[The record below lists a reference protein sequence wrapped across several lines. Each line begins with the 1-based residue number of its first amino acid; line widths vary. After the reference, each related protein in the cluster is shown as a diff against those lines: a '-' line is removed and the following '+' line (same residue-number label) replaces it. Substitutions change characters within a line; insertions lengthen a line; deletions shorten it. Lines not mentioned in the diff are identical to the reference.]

1 MKRKRG
7 YKLTEYLNVGKI
19 VNTQGIKGEV
29 RVISTTDFPEE
40 RYKKGAVLTLF
51 QEKKAP
57 IQLTVKSHRK
67 HKNFDL
73 LSFEGHP
80 SINDVEKY
88 RDGIL
93 KVSKEE
99 TIELPEN
106 EFYYHEIIGA
116 KVVEENGNE
125 LGKIK
130 EILSPGANDVW
141 VVQRPKK
148 KDVLLPYIDSVVK
161 TVDLENGVIYVE
173 IPEGLIDDEN

>member
-1 MKRKRG
+1 M
-7 YKLTEYLNVGKI
+7 NVGKI

-40 RYKKGAVLTLF
+40 RYKKGTVLTLF
-51 QEKKAP
+51 QDGKTPVE
-57 IQLTVKSHRK
+57 LTVKSHRK

-93 KVSKEE
+93 KVSKDNSVD
-99 TIELPEN
+99 LAEN
-106 EFYYHEIIGA
+106 EFYYHEIIGLR
-116 KVVEENGNE
+116 VVEEDGTE
-125 LGKIK
+125 LGKVK

-148 KDVLLPYIDSVVK
+148 ADILLPYIASVVK
-161 TVDLENGVIYVE
+161 EVDLEAGVVRVE
-173 IPEGLIDDEN
+173 IPEGLIDDED